1 MQKLFH
7 SLQLSLRATVCFQGV
22 QNNEPTR
29 QNAGTAV
36 EDIKSDVKN
45 AAADVADTAKNAAR
59 KVADVAEDA
68 VDSARS
74 SAKKVAETVKDAAE
88 DAAGTVKET
97 ARSARRTASEAID
110 ETGRHIRHADDESDS
125 LFIDNLAN
133 RAQDLAE
140 RSIDFWA
147 DNTYRAR
154 RQFQATAD
162 ATTRYV
168 SEQPGRSV
176 LIAAATGAALATAFF
191 LGRSRKK

>member
-1 MQKLFH
+1 MSQQDKNT
-7 SLQLSLRATVCFQGV
+7 SA
-22 QNNEPTR
+22 
-29 QNAGTAV
+29 AV
-36 EDIKSDVKN
+36 EQIKSDVKN
-45 AAADVADTAKNAAR
+45 AAADVADTAKSAAHKAADIAENAF
-59 KVADVAEDA
+59 
-68 VDSARS
+68 DSAKG
-74 SAKKVAETVKDAAE
+74 SAHKLADTVKDAAE
-88 DAAGTVKET
+88 DVADSVKQGS
-97 ARSARRTASEAID
+97 RNARRTASEAID
-110 ETGRHIRHADDESDS
+110 ESGRHMRYAGDEDDSM
-125 LFIDNLAN
+125 FIDNIAN

-147 DNTYRAR
+147 DSTYRAR

>member
-1 MQKLFH
+1 MSQQDK
-7 SLQLSLRATVCFQGV
+7 STGAV
-22 QNNEPTR
+22 
-29 QNAGTAV
+29 V
-36 EDIKSDVKN
+36 EDIKNDVKN
-45 AAADVADTAKNAAR
+45 AAADAADTAKQAAH
-59 KVADVAEDA
+59 KVADAAENA
-68 VDSARS
+68 IDSAKGT
-74 SAKKVAETVKDAAE
+74 AKKVAGAVSDAAE
-88 DAAGTVKET
+88 DAADAVKDT

-110 ETGRHIRHADDESDS
+110 ESGRHMRYAGDDADSQ
-125 LFIDNLAN
+125 FIDNLAN

-154 RQFQATAD
+154 RQVQATAE

>member
-1 MQKLFH
+1 M
-7 SLQLSLRATVCFQGV
+7 SQL
-22 QNNEPTR
+22 EK
-29 QNAGTAV
+29 NANAIV
-36 EDIKSDVKN
+36 EDAKS
-45 AAADVADTAKNAAR
+45 AAADMADTAKNAAH

-68 VDSARS
+68 LDSAKS
-74 SAKKVAETVKDAAE
+74 SAKKVADTVKDAAE
-88 DAAGTVKET
+88 DAADTVKQT
-97 ARSARRTASEAID
+97 ARSARRTASEAVD
-110 ETGRHIRHADDESDS
+110 ESGRHMRYADDEADNP
-125 LFIDNLAN
+125 FIEKVAT

-147 DNTYRAR
+147 DNSYRAR

-168 SEQPGRSV
+168 TEQPGRSV

>member
-1 MQKLFH
+1 MNQQDK
-7 SLQLSLRATVCFQGV
+7 
-22 QNNEPTR
+22 
-29 QNAGTAV
+29 NASTAV
-36 EDIKSDVKN
+36 EDIKTDVKN
-45 AAADVADTAKNAAR
+45 AAADVADTAKHAAH
-59 KVADVAEDA
+59 KAADIAGDA
-68 VDSARS
+68 FESARG
-74 SAKKVAETVKDAAE
+74 SARKVAETVKDAA
-88 DAAGTVKET
+88 DDVADTV
-97 ARSARRTASEAID
+97 RYSARRTASEAID
-110 ETGRHIRHADDESDS
+110 QSGRHMRSADEEADS

-154 RQFQATAD
+154 RQFQATAE

-191 LGRSRKK
+191 LGRSRRK

>member
-1 MQKLFH
+1 MNQQDK
-7 SLQLSLRATVCFQGV
+7 
-22 QNNEPTR
+22 
-29 QNAGTAV
+29 NASTAV
-36 EDIKSDVKN
+36 EDIKTDVKN
-45 AAADVADTAKNAAR
+45 AAADVADTAKHAAH
-59 KVADVAEDA
+59 KAADIAGDA
-68 VDSARS
+68 FESARG
-74 SAKKVAETVKDAAE
+74 SARKVAETVKDAA
-88 DAAGTVKET
+88 DDVADTVRYS

-110 ETGRHIRHADDESDS
+110 QSGRHMRSADEEADS

-154 RQFQATAD
+154 RQFQATAE

-168 SEQPGRSV
+168 SEQPGRSM

-191 LGRSRKK
+191 LGRSRRK